1 MKKQK
6 KKKGRRYE
14 EFDLEKIPI
23 VRIIQYTDPDRRVM
37 AEVCRIYQGMK
48 DLDTQRPL
56 RLAMM
61 EHDSFLEC
69 LDIQVGVI
77 SSVACR
83 DQAFRNRLARAM
95 AGRGFRANVASQ
107 IVPPHEIWNDEA
119 KMEVF
124 QLKAQRQLDDID
136 ELLNYGLKPQEARA
150 LLGLGAVCEWT
161 YRVNAR
167 LLVHSIFRDRLWV
180 KGYQHEIGLM
190 AKRMWEQ
197 IRAYDP
203 ELWDVLEWVY
213 GYETQQW
220 RRLGKEIR
228 KLRQDTPIQTYKEM
242 RGEAVKPFTATLWNG
257 KVIDSLTAREF
268 WNYVQEAGQEDAN
281 LFDAIVAIFSSE
293 KSIWDN

>member
-1 MKKQK
+1 MTKSKR
-6 KKKGRRYE
+6 KKGRRYE
-14 EFDLEKIPI
+14 EFDLSKLPM
-23 VRIIQYTDPDRRVM
+23 VRIIQYTDQDRRVM

-56 RLAMM
+56 RLIMQ

-69 LDIQVGVI
+69 LDIQVAVI
-77 SSVACR
+77 SSIACR
-83 DQAFRNRLARAM
+83 DQAFRNKLARSM
-95 AGRGFRANVASQ
+95 ASRGFRANVASQ

-124 QLKAQRQLDDID
+124 QLKAERQLKDID
-136 ELLNYGLKPQEARA
+136 ELLELGFKPQEARA

-167 LLVHSIFRDRLWV
+167 LLAHSIFRDRLWV

-203 ELWDVLEWVY
+203 ELWDVIEWVY

-220 RRLGKEIR
+220 RRIGKTLR
-228 KLRQDTPIQTYKEM
+228 KLRQDTPIQKYKRD
-242 RGEAVKPFTATLWNG
+242 RGEDVKPFTETLWNG
-257 KVIDSLTAREF
+257 QVVTSMTAQDF
-268 WNYVQEAGQEDAN
+268 WHYVQQRGDENMN
-281 LFDAIVAIFSSE
+281 LYDAIIRTFEAERSM
-293 KSIWDN
+293 WD